1 MRVLLGFAAL
11 ATAQTA
17 AAEQVRFITC
27 PIYRDTDA
35 GRKSGC
41 WLADDRA
48 TGTRYDVT
56 WSPSKPD
63 WNHEVLVEGNVAAK
77 QDESACGGVV
87 LDAVR
92 TSILD
97 TECPRHMLPG
107 EDYKG
112 RKFGLPRRNIA
123 PLSVAREVP
132 QGPYGSK
139 TFSLYFDFDRDF
151 VIYQYDDWLIDNAIT
166 WIRAAK
172 PQRIIVTGWAA
183 TTQAQVSGR
192 TIAEDPA
199 IARARAEKI
208 TTALIRLGVDKSR
221 IVTRWRTA
229 AQPVDDPEA
238 DGLREASRRRV
249 DITTEPAA

>member
-1 MRVLLGFAAL
+1 MM
-11 ATAQTA
+11 AQTA

-27 PIYRDTDA
+27 PLYRDTDA

-48 TGTRYDVT
+48 TAKRYDVT
-56 WSPSKPD
+56 LSPSKPD
-63 WNHEVLVEGNVAAK
+63 WNHETLVEGNVAAK
-77 QDESACGGVV
+77 QDETACGGIV

-97 TECPRHMLPG
+97 TPCARHMLPA
-107 EDYKG
+107 ENYKG

-123 PLSVAREVP
+123 PLSVARVAP
-132 QGPYGSK
+132 PGPYVSK

-172 PQRIIVTGWAA
+172 PSRIIVTGWAA
-183 TTQAQVSGR
+183 TDKTEVGGR
-192 TIAEDPA
+192 VIAEDPA
-199 IARARAEKI
+199 IARARAEKV
-208 TTALIRLGVDKSR
+208 TTALVRLGVDKER
-221 IVTRWRTA
+221 IVTRWRTN
-229 AQPVDDPEA
+229 AQPTIDPEA
-238 DGLREASRRRV
+238 DGLAEASRRRA
-249 DITTEPAA
+249 DITTESAR